1 MARVMPG
8 MAAQNTRRA
17 LQRNN
22 LFLESIGKIMPNEG
36 DLSVYAWV
44 RDLMKDDD
52 G

>member
-1 MARVMPG
+1 MARVMPAI
-8 MAAQNTRRA
+8 AAQNTRRA